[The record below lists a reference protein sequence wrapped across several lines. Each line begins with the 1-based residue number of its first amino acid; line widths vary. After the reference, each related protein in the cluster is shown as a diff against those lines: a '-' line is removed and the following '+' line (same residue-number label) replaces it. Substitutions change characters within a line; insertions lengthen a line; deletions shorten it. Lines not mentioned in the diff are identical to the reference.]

1 MKGIAATKSPSPQP
15 PAPTESHP
23 GRNATER
30 LLKIHQLLAAEKFP
44 NTPRLAR
51 EFEVTQKTIKRDI
64 QWMKDH
70 WNAPIE
76 YDSRRGGYFY
86 FKPMTQFPGVPSVT
100 EAEMFALLVAHKAI
114 EQYQATPFHK
124 PLQMAFQKLTGQL
137 DSHTR
142 YSLQDFESILSFRA
156 FAPEVMDLERFESV
170 TRALRHRRVLRFA
183 YKKPGAA
190 KSELRCVHPYHLTC
204 NENLWY
210 LIGYDQARADLR
222 TFVLGRI
229 CGPVFVGD
237 KFTMS
242 RDFDLNKYLRG
253 SFTMLKGEGD
263 YRVVL
268 EFDAW
273 ATDMVRTRHWHDSQE
288 IVPLPGGGCHLRLRL
303 SALEEVER
311 WVLSWGTHAT
321 VLEPKLLAERVGK
334 IAKELA
340 GRYHQAED

>member
-1 MKGIAATKSPSPQP
+1 MKGIKDAKPQP
-15 PAPTESHP
+15 PPLESHP

-30 LLKIHQLLAAEKFP
+30 LLKIHQLLSAQKFP

-51 EFEVTQKTIKRDI
+51 EFEVTQKTIKRDL

-76 YDSRRGGYFY
+76 YARERGGYFY
-86 FKPMTQFPGVPSVT
+86 SRPVTNFPGVPSVT
-100 EAEMFALLVAHKAI
+100 EAEMFALLVAHKAL

-142 YSLQDFESILSFRA
+142 YSLQDYESILSFRP

-170 TRALRHRRVLRFA
+170 TRALQHRRALRFE

-190 KSELRCVHPYHLTC
+190 QSEIRCVHPYHLTC

-210 LIGYDQARADLR
+210 LIGDDQARGALR

-229 CGPVFVGD
+229 CGPVFVGE
-237 KFTMS
+237 KFQP
-242 RDFDLNKYLRG
+242 REFDLSKYLRG
-253 SFTMLKGEGD
+253 SFTILKGEGD

-273 ATDMVRTRHWHDSQE
+273 ATDMVRTRHWHTSQE

-321 VLEPKLLAERVGK
+321 VLEPKLLAERVAK
-334 IAKELA
+334 IAKDLV
-340 GRYHQAED
+340 GRYAERLKAEG